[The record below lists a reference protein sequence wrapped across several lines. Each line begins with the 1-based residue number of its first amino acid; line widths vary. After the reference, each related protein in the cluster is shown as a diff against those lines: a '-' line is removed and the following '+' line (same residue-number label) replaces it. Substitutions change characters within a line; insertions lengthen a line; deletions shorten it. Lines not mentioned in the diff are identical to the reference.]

1 MQIMN
6 TYYGDGSSLGAPSVA
21 LVKNSVETPRVT
33 TAFTNKTRNKS
44 PSAISMQKA
53 RQIFRHSFERYEKSM
68 NSEYQPFN
76 KHRTRILHAQLK
88 KHVHDS
94 MEKEVQQREQAEIQ
108 AAEKR
113 NTWKQ
118 MQLMYHLSEDKKNK
132 EKQSALNTASIESV
146 LNPNQ
151 EANIKM
157 WRPFLWE
164 KDDAYKLLSVKQIN

>member
-1 MQIMN
+1 MN
-6 TYYGDGSSLGAPSVA
+6 TYFGDGSSLGAPSAA

-33 TAFTNKTRNKS
+33 TAFTIKTRDKS
-44 PSAISMQKA
+44 PSAISMRKA

-94 MEKEVQQREQAEIQ
+94 MEKEVLIREQAEIH

-113 NTWKQ
+113 STWKQ
-118 MQLMYHLSEDKKNK
+118 MQEMYHMSEDKKK
-132 EKQSALNTASIESV
+132 RERESGLKAASVESV
-146 LNPNQ
+146 VNL
-151 EANIKM
+151 
-157 WRPFLWE
+157 
-164 KDDAYKLLSVKQIN
+164 V